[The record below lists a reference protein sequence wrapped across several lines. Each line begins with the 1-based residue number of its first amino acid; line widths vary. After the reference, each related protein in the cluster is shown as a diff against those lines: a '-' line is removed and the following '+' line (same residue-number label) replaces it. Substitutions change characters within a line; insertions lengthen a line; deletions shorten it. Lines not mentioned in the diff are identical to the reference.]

1 MNQDPQSDLERLRFV
16 LDASRLALWDWD
28 MIENTILID
37 SRWAEMIGYSIEEVT
52 PVTIEKFTE
61 LVHPKDRDRVIGLV
75 EVHAR
80 GDIPYYET
88 SFRLKH
94 KLGTWVWVR
103 GRGLIVARLPDGTPT
118 RMTGVHDEITAE
130 RHQAMELQV
139 KTVQLEAAQRLGRI
153 GSWYWDLTSDE
164 VTWTEE
170 LFRMQGFDPQKP
182 IPPASRHAE
191 LFTAESWAV
200 LSKALEAV
208 SKDGIPYELELEM
221 ESGKSFMGWMLA
233 RGEAVRDE
241 FDEIVGVF
249 GIAQDITARK
259 HTEERLRTIAM
270 QDDLSLL
277 GNRSALNSFLDLSLM
292 QVKGKQATVGCLMI
306 DLDDFKDVN
315 DNHGHAV
322 GDQVIQ
328 IAANRLAR
336 LTRKSDAAFRIS
348 GDEFVIVL
356 DSVKDQK
363 AAMNVA
369 ERVVQAFREPIKLE
383 NLILNVS
390 ASVGVAFSEDDI
402 QRSELLKRADLA
414 LYKSKRDG
422 KDTFSVFDPELINSQ
437 RSS

>member
-1 MNQDPQSDLERLRFV
+1 
-16 LDASRLALWDWD
+16 
-28 MIENTILID
+28 
-37 SRWAEMIGYSIEEVT
+37 
-52 PVTIEKFTE
+52 
-61 LVHPKDRDRVIGLV
+61 
-75 EVHAR
+75 
-80 GDIPYYET
+80 
-88 SFRLKH
+88 
-94 KLGTWVWVR
+94 
-103 GRGLIVARLPDGTPT
+103 
-118 RMTGVHDEITAE
+118 
-130 RHQAMELQV
+130 
-139 KTVQLEAAQRLGRI
+139 
-153 GSWYWDLTSDE
+153 
-164 VTWTEE
+164 
-170 LFRMQGFDPQKP
+170 
-182 IPPASRHAE
+182 
-191 LFTAESWAV
+191 
-200 LSKALEAV
+200 
-208 SKDGIPYELELEM
+208 
-221 ESGKSFMGWMLA
+221 
-233 RGEAVRDE
+233 
-241 FDEIVGVF
+241 
-249 GIAQDITARK
+249 
-259 HTEERLRTIAM
+259 M

-292 QVKGKQATVGCLMI
+292 QVKGKQSTVGCLMI